1 MYIWAVAFMWM
12 PFSARRFC
20 FVALVGLV
28 GVNLFSGAAPAAEP
42 VQCSVATLKGTYLY
56 REYGLLDG
64 TPYAESGREVYD
76 GKGGIVLTY
85 RGSDGSGGVLRA
97 RYTVDSD
104 CLGSAIYPDGEKS
117 ATFVSPDGST
127 FVYTVIDASGDQST
141 VLSGTQVRVSP

>member
-1 MYIWAVAFMWM
+1 MAC
-12 PFSARRFC
+12 ARMVVLKKGRPLSQHGFFGFWRC
-20 FVALVGLV
+20 FFRSLQRVHRAG
-28 GVNLFSGAAPAAEP
+28 
-42 VQCSVATLKGTYLY
+42 CM
-56 REYGLLDG
+56 
-64 TPYAESGREVYD
+64 
-76 GKGGIVLTY
+76 
-85 RGSDGSGGVLRA
+85 RA